1 MILRQHRKKVFII
14 LFAVLAAVSLAAA
27 ALICVNMH
35 GMLNARNISELMN
48 ARNEPPGN
56 MAGGPAFYE
65 PVATPHF
72 TCILSSAGG
81 VSLFSGYN
89 FLSDKADLAQLVQKA
104 LVCGTETDILEE
116 YNLRFSIS
124 SYSYDARLITFVDTS
139 AMHREMSE
147 YILTVFLILIPVL
160 ALIAL
165 FCYHLS
171 GWLVQPVKTMVEE
184 QHRFI
189 AGASHE
195 LKTPLAIISSNA
207 ELLESMPG
215 EEKASLWC
223 RNIKEECRRMND
235 LVQGLTFVTL
245 STTDRKQELKRID
258 FSDLLEGELT
268 RFEVMAFEKGL
279 AFSVEMEPDIHIQGD
294 RTQLAGLVD
303 ILMDNAI
310 KYCREKGAIS
320 VRLSRNAGMM
330 RFSVTNDGEPL
341 SPEQCQNVFIP
352 FYRVGPGEGFGLG
365 LSIAWESVS
374 AMGGTIRAMGGK
386 TSNTFQ
392 IEFPCEVAR

>member
-1 MILRQHRKKVFII
+1 MILQQHRKKVFLL
-14 LFAVLAAVSLAAA
+14 LFAVLAAVSIAAA

-35 GMLNARNISELMN
+35 GMLNAKNISELMN

-56 MAGGPAFYE
+56 MIGGPEFYE

-89 FLSDKADLAQLVQKA
+89 FLADRADMAHLVQEA

-139 AMHREMSE
+139 AMHREMNE
-147 YILTVFLILIPVL
+147 YIFMIVLLLLPVL
-160 ALIAL
+160 ALVAL
-165 FCYHLS
+165 FCYYLS

-207 ELLESMPG
+207 ELLESMPR
-215 EEKASLWC
+215 EEKATLWC

-245 STTDRKQELKRID
+245 ASTGQKQEQKLVD
-258 FSDLLEGELT
+258 FSDLLEGEMT
-268 RFEVMAFEKGL
+268 RFEVLAFEKGL
-279 AFSVEMEPDIHIQGD
+279 RFESQLEPDILVTGD
-294 RTQLAGLVD
+294 KDQLSRLVD

-310 KYCREKGAIS
+310 KYCKKDGTVSA
-320 VRLSRNAGMM
+320 RLYRNGNLL
-330 RFSVTNDGEPL
+330 RFSVSSAGEPL
-341 SPEQCQNVFIP
+341 SPDQCQNVFIP
-352 FYRVGPGEGFGLG
+352 FYRVGGEGLWPWPFHRLG
-365 LSIAWESVS
+365 NCDCHGWKHTCHSRKRQQYLP
-374 AMGGTIRAMGGK
+374 GGA
-386 TSNTFQ
+386 SL
-392 IEFPCEVAR
+392 

>member
-1 MILRQHRKKVFII
+1 MILQQHRKKVFLL
-14 LFAVLAAVSLAAA
+14 LFAVLAAVSIAAA
-27 ALICVNMH
+27 ALVCVNMH
-35 GMLNARNISELMN
+35 GMLNAQNISELMN

-56 MAGGPAFYE
+56 MTGGPEFYE

-89 FLSDKADLAQLVQKA
+89 FLADRADMVHLVQEA
-104 LVCGTETDILEE
+104 LVCGTETDILEA
-116 YNLRFSIS
+116 YDLRFSIS

-139 AMHREMSE
+139 AMHREMNQ
-147 YILTVFLILIPVL
+147 YILTVVLLLLPVL
-160 ALIAL
+160 ALVAL
-165 FCYHLS
+165 FCYYLS
-171 GWLVQPVKTMVEE
+171 GWLVRPVKTMVEE

-215 EEKASLWC
+215 EEKAPLWC
-223 RNIKEECRRMND
+223 RNIKEECRRMSD

-245 STTDRKQELKRID
+245 ASTGRKQGENQVD

-268 RFEVMAFEKGL
+268 RFEVLAFEKEL
-279 AFSVEMEPDIHIQGD
+279 RFESQLEPDILVTGD
-294 RTQLAGLVD
+294 KDQLSRLVD

-310 KYCREKGAIS
+310 KYCCPHGTIS
-320 VRLSRNAGMM
+320 AQLSSNGSFL
-330 RFSVTNDGEPL
+330 RFSVSSDGEPL
-341 SPEQCQNVFIP
+341 SAEQCQNVFIP
-352 FYRVGPGEGFGLG
+352 FYRVGQGKGFGLG
-365 LSIAWESVS
+365 LSIAWETVT
-374 AMGGTIRAMGGK
+374 AMDGSIRALPGK
-386 TSNTFQ
+386 DNNTFLV
-392 IEFPCEVAR
+392 ELPCEVHR

>member
-1 MILRQHRKKVFII
+1 MILQQHRKKVFLL
-14 LFAVLAAVSLAAA
+14 LFAVLAAVSIAAA

-35 GMLNARNISELMN
+35 GMLNAKNISELMN

-56 MAGGPAFYE
+56 MIGGPEFYE

-89 FLSDKADLAQLVQKA
+89 FLADRADMAHLVQEA

-139 AMHREMSE
+139 AMHREMNE
-147 YILTVFLILIPVL
+147 YIFMIVLLLLPVL
-160 ALIAL
+160 ALVAL
-165 FCYHLS
+165 FCYYLS

-207 ELLESMPG
+207 ELLESMPR
-215 EEKASLWC
+215 EEKAALWC

-245 STTDRKQELKRID
+245 ASTGQKQEQKLVD
-258 FSDLLEGELT
+258 FSDLLEGEMT
-268 RFEVMAFEKGL
+268 RFEVLAFEKGL
-279 AFSVEMEPDIHIQGD
+279 RFESQLEPDILVTGD
-294 RTQLAGLVD
+294 KDQLSRLVD

-310 KYCREKGAIS
+310 KYCKKDGTVSARLYRNGNLL
-320 VRLSRNAGMM
+320 RLSVSSA
-330 RFSVTNDGEPL
+330 GEPL
-341 SPEQCQNVFIP
+341 SPDQCQNVFIP
-352 FYRVGPGEGFGLG
+352 FYRVGEGKGFGLG
-365 LSIAWESVS
+365 LSIAWETVT
-374 AMGGTIRAMGGK
+374 AMDGSIRAIPGK
-386 TSNTFQ
+386 DNNTFLV
-392 IEFPCEVAR
+392 ELPCEVPR

>member
-1 MILRQHRKKVFII
+1 MILQQHRKKVFLL
-14 LFAVLAAVSLAAA
+14 LFAVLAAVSIAAA
-27 ALICVNMH
+27 ALLCVNMH
-35 GMLNARNISELMN
+35 GMLNAKNISELMN

-56 MAGGPAFYE
+56 RIGGPEFYE

-89 FLSDKADLAQLVQKA
+89 FLSDRADMAHLVQEA

-116 YNLRFSIS
+116 YDLRFSIS
-124 SYSYDARLITFVDTS
+124 SYTYDARLITFVDTS
-139 AMHREMSE
+139 AMHRELNE
-147 YILTVFLILIPVL
+147 YILTIVLMLLPVL
-160 ALIAL
+160 ALVAL
-165 FCYHLS
+165 FCHYFS

-207 ELLESMPG
+207 ELLESMPE

-223 RNIKEECRRMND
+223 RNIKEECRRMSD

-245 STTDRKQELKRID
+245 ASTGRKQGQDRVD

-268 RFEVMAFEKGL
+268 RFEVLAFEKDL
-279 AFSVEMEPDIHIQGD
+279 HFESQLEPDIHVTGD
-294 RTQLAGLVD
+294 RDPLSRLVD

-310 KYCREKGAIS
+310 KYCRPRGTVSA
-320 VRLSRNAGMM
+320 RLSRSGSLL
-330 RFSVTNDGEPL
+330 RFSVSSDGEPL
-341 SPEQCQNVFIP
+341 SPEQCQNVFLP
-352 FYRVGPGEGFGLG
+352 FYRVGQGKGFGLG
-365 LSIAWESVS
+365 LSIAWETVA
-374 AMGGTIRAMGGK
+374 AMDGSIRALPGK
-386 TSNTFQ
+386 NSNTFLV
-392 IEFPCEVAR
+392 ELPCEVGR